1 MRDRL
6 TAAFVLLAILVLLA
20 AGIVRAF
27 VLRDLV
33 REQESEHLQQEA
45 ALIARILNAKETS
58 GGRVDRQLL
67 TELVPSP
74 SRLEYIPHH
83 GRPLTVEGAGYDGG
97 GGDLS
102 STATVYD
109 GTVVVGHSAEVVT
122 DVIRRDIGSAIVLL
136 VVLSALAGLVG
147 WLLSRMLSAPFRQ
160 LAVAAA
166 ALGRG
171 RFDLDLPR
179 TRIPEARAIAQALR
193 TSAGQLEDRIRRERD
208 FAERA
213 SHVLRTPLTGLRL
226 ELEELARHQDLP
238 GDAQAAAGRGLASLD
253 AMNQVAGELV
263 ELSRGGTLVAG
274 AELSLVDLATQ
285 LAQRWADRLAER
297 GPHAD
302 GLRGR
307 RPGPDLH
314 PRPGGAGAGPAARR
328 GRPPGRRRGPHRL
341 PRPGR
346 RPPAGAGDLG
356 GAGRRR
362 AARPRPRPDPPGGGA
377 RGGGV
382 ARRPDPRRRPVADD
396 RGALPAPLSGPEPS
410 PRRLGPDQ

>member
-297 GPHAD
+297 GRTLTASAD
-302 GLRGR
+302 GDLDLTYT
-307 RPGPDLH
+307 PGPVEQVLDLLLADVVH
-314 PRPGGAGAGPAARR
+314 RGAGAVRIVFLGQDAGHLRVRVTSEGLAGAAQRARAHDLTRLEAAR
-328 GRPPGRRRGPHRL
+328 
-341 PRPGR
+341 
-346 RPPAGAGDLG
+346 AVAESLG
-356 GAGRRR
+356 GRILGD
-362 AARPRPRPDPPGGGA
+362 DPS
-377 RGGGV
+377 RTIV
-382 ARRPDPRRRPVADD
+382 VLFPRR
-396 RGALPAPLSGPEPS
+396 
-410 PRRLGPDQ
+410 